1 MIYFIHVCSLNIGI
15 GAFITSED
23 GNTVNITDSII
34 SNCYSS
40 TSGAITIYQ
49 NEMNIRN
56 TQFIANEAGSSAGAM
71 YIARDSFVTIEDCE
85 FLDNSVADYAG
96 AIYIGDN
103 NDITISNNTF
113 EDNMADVGGAI
124 VMLAGIGTEEENTVN
139 IDIENTQFI
148 DNVAISNGGAFYA
161 KRVSSTLEDAETFS
175 HTIKFGKISII
186 SYLFFTQHQ
195 HI

>member
-1 MIYFIHVCSLNIGI
+1 MIYFIHVCSLNIAI

-49 NEMNIRN
+49 NELNIRN

-85 FLDNSVADYAG
+85 FLDNSVPDYAG

-103 NDITISNNTF
+103 NDITISNNRF

-139 IDIENTQFI
+139 I
-148 DNVAISNGGAFYA
+148 VAIKIVVATKSLHSSYILAKKYAFKPGAIA
-161 KRVSSTLEDAETFS
+161 A
-175 HTIKFGKISII
+175 II
-186 SYLFFTQHQ
+186 TAFLK
-195 HI
+195 